1 VINKPRR
8 GKSIVDF
15 SFKVESAQADF
26 LFTKKMPITKQKK
39 QEIIKELADKLDRQK
54 AAVFA
59 DFSGLKVKD
68 LTDLKNKLRQKGAE
82 FKVAKKTLMNL
93 ALKQKGIDADTK
105 TMAGEIAMA
114 MGYDDEVSAAKELQ
128 EFSKTNPNLKILG
141 GLLENKLIDAAQV
154 LSLAL
159 LPSKAELLA
168 RLTGSLAAPSR
179 NFAGVLQ
186 GNLRGLVQ
194 ALSQIQKSKA

>member
-1 VINKPRR
+1 
-8 GKSIVDF
+8 
-15 SFKVESAQADF
+15 
-26 LFTKKMPITKQKK
+26 MPITKQKK

>member
-1 VINKPRR
+1 LIFRL
-8 GKSIVDF
+8 KSSLRKRIF
-15 SFKVESAQADF
+15 CLQ
-26 LFTKKMPITKQKK
+26 KKMPITKQKK

-105 TMAGEIAMA
+105 AMAGEIAMA

-168 RLTGSLAAPSR
+168 QLTGSLAAPSR
-179 NFAGVLQ
+179 NFVGVLQ

>member
-1 VINKPRR
+1 MIFRS
-8 GKSIVDF
+8 KSSLRERIF
-15 SFKVESAQADF
+15 CLQ
-26 LFTKKMPITKQKK
+26 KKMPITKQKK
-39 QEIIKELADKLDRQK
+39 REIIKELADKLDRQK

-68 LTDLKNKLRQKGAE
+68 LTDLKSKLRQKGAE

-105 TMAGEIAMA
+105 TMAGEIAVA
-114 MGYDDEVSAAKELQ
+114 MGYDDEVSAAKELYQ
-128 EFSKTNPNLKILG
+128 FSKTNQNIKILG

-154 LSLAL
+154 LSLAQ
-159 LPSKAELLA
+159 LPSKLELLA

-194 ALSQIQKSKA
+194 VLSQIQKSKA

>member
-1 VINKPRR
+1 
-8 GKSIVDF
+8 
-15 SFKVESAQADF
+15 
-26 LFTKKMPITKQKK
+26 MPITKQKK

-168 RLTGSLAAPSR
+168 QLTGSLAAPSR
-179 NFAGVLQ
+179 NFVGVLQ

>member
-105 TMAGEIAMA
+105 AMAGEIAMA

-154 LSLAL
+154 LSLAQ
-159 LPSKAELLA
+159 LPSKLELLA
-168 RLTGSLAAPSR
+168 QLTGSLAAPSR
-179 NFAGVLQ
+179 NFVGVLQ

>member
-1 VINKPRR
+1 
-8 GKSIVDF
+8 
-15 SFKVESAQADF
+15 
-26 LFTKKMPITKQKK
+26 MPITKQKK
-39 QEIIKELADKLDRQK
+39 REIIKELADKLDRQK
-54 AAVFA
+54 SAVFA

-105 TMAGEIAMA
+105 TMAGEIAVA
-114 MGYDDEVSAAKELQ
+114 MGYDDEVSAAKELYQ
-128 EFSKTNPNLKILG
+128 FSKTNQNIKILG

-154 LSLAL
+154 LSLAQ
-159 LPSKAELLA
+159 LPSKLELLA

-194 ALSQIQKSKA
+194 VLSQIQKSKA

>member
-1 VINKPRR
+1 MINKPRR

-154 LSLAL
+154 LSLAQ
-159 LPSKAELLA
+159 LPSKLELLA
-168 RLTGSLAAPSR
+168 QLTGSLAAPSR
-179 NFAGVLQ
+179 NFVGVLQ